1 MYKPQINKEGSK
13 RQKKKI
19 SKLGKSK
26 AGRSKRGRGESIGE
40 IIRKQK
46 SKDINNHDKHKST
59 KYYS

>member
-13 RQKKKI
+13 RRKKEI

-40 IIRKQK
+40 IMRKQN
-46 SKDINNHDKHKST
+46 SKDINSHDKL
-59 KYYS
+59 

>member
-13 RQKKKI
+13 RR
-19 SKLGKSK
+19 KLGKSK

-46 SKDINNHDKHKST
+46 SKDINNHDKL
-59 KYYS
+59 

>member
-1 MYKPQINKEGSK
+1 MYKPQINKEGNK

-40 IIRKQK
+40 IIRKRK
-46 SKDINNHDKHKST
+46 SKDINNHDKL
-59 KYYS
+59 